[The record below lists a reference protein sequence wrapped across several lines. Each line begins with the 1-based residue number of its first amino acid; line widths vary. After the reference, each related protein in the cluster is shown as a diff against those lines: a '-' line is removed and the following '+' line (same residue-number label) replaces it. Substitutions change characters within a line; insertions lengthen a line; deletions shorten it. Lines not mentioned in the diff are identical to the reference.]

1 MRRAAVVSLMAIM
14 VLVPLLWTAD
24 AFARAGGGSSGGS
37 RGSRSYSAPARSS
50 PSQMS
55 PSSPT
60 SRPTSPMQPAPAP
73 QRPGWGGMIG
83 GLIAGGLIG
92 SLLFG
97 GMGHGLGGGGGM
109 GMLEIL
115 LIAGL
120 VYFGYRMLRN
130 RQAQTASPS
139 GYASP
144 GSYGNAPDSS
154 SYATTTMELPAG
166 QSDLDRGI
174 GYVRQMDS
182 SFDPKQFS
190 ETASDI
196 FFRMQAAW
204 STRDMGRA
212 SDVLTPEMQ
221 ALLQKDCDRMRAEHR
236 INRLENVAVR
246 EAEVTEAWQER
257 GQDFVTV
264 HFLASVLDYT
274 TDEAGAVLEGSA
286 TQPVKFEEYWTFVRP
301 VGPNPWRLS
310 AIQQAN

>member
-1 MRRAAVVSLMAIM
+1 
-14 VLVPLLWTAD
+14 
-24 AFARAGGGSSGGS
+24 
-37 RGSRSYSAPARSS
+37 
-50 PSQMS
+50 
-55 PSSPT
+55 
-60 SRPTSPMQPAPAP
+60 MQPAPAP

-83 GLIAGGLIG
+83 GLLMGGLIG

-97 GMGHGLGGGGGM
+97 GLGHGFGGGGM
-109 GMLEIL
+109 GLLEIL

-120 VYFGYRMLRN
+120 VYFGFRMLRN
-130 RQAQTASPS
+130 RQPQPASPA

-144 GSYGNAPDSS
+144 GGSYGSLPEPT
-154 SYATTTMELPAG
+154 SYAATTMEAPASE
-166 QSDLDRGI
+166 SDLDRGI

-182 SFDPKQFS
+182 GFDPKRFS

-196 FFRMQAAW
+196 FFRIQAAW
-204 STRDMGRA
+204 SARDMGRV

-221 ALLQKDCDRMRAEHR
+221 GVLQKDCDRMRAEHR

-246 EAEVTEAWQER
+246 DADVTEAWQER

-264 HFLASVLDYT
+264 HFLANLLDYT
-274 TDEAGAVLEGSA
+274 TDETGTQVLDGSA

-310 AIQQAN
+310 AIQQA